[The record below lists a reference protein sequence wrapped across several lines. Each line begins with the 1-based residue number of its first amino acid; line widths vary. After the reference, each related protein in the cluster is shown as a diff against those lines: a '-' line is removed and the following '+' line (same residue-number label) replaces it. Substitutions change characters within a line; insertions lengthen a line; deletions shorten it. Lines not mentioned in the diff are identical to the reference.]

1 MNNIDSL
8 YELPWKKDEYEK
20 QSWGHSL
27 HRIGPYVGRIKPS
40 FAHFLV
46 KYLSKP
52 NETILDP
59 FCGIGTIPL
68 EAALQGRNSIGFDIN
83 PYAIAIAKAKTQ
95 IDLDPQRLEKIIRKI
110 DINTESVNLNNF
122 PSWVLDFYNQKTFKE
137 ILFLLD
143 YFKRNNHY
151 YLYGCLL
158 AISQGHRPGHLSKPS
173 AWTLPYKPKDDDP
186 GEYRDTKKRL
196 IEKVRRNLKD
206 GSLNENLMKIIKK
219 DIRNLNIEPNSIDTI
234 ITSPPYFNTLDYI
247 NSHRLRLAVMGVYK
261 DKDKKKLSEKTIQNK
276 NSYLEEME
284 KIIKDLKIVL
294 KPNGICCFVLGDLKN
309 SKEDINTSKL
319 INRIFENNS
328 FEYITTINDTI
339 PINKSI
345 QKRSGTPKVERILIV
360 KNG

>member
-1 MNNIDSL
+1 MININSL
-8 YELPWKKDEYEK
+8 KKIPWKTGEYEK

-40 FAHFLV
+40 FAHFLISS
-46 KYLSKP
+46 LSKP
-52 NETILDP
+52 KETILDP

-95 IDLDPQRLEKIIRKI
+95 IGLDSYKLEKIIRKI
-110 DINTESVNLNNF
+110 DINTKNINLQDI
-122 PSWVLDFYNQKTFKE
+122 PSWVLDFYNKKTLKE

-173 AWTLPYKPKDDDP
+173 AWTLPFKPKEDDP
-186 GEYRDTKKRL
+186 GEYRDTKERL

-206 GSLNENLMKIIKK
+206 GSLNENLMTIRKK
-219 DIRNLNIEPNSIDTI
+219 DVRNLNIKPNSIDTI
-234 ITSPPYFNTLDYI
+234 ITSPPYFNTLDYV
-247 NSHRLRLAVMGVYK
+247 NSHRLRLAVMGIYK
-261 DKDKKKLSEKTIQNK
+261 DEDKKILSKKTIQNK
-276 NSYLEEME
+276 DNYLEEME
-284 KIIKDLKIVL
+284 KIIKNLKIVL
-294 KPNGICCFVLGDLKN
+294 KPDGICCFVLGDLKN
-309 SKEDINTSKL
+309 SKDDINTSEL
-319 INRIFENNS
+319 INKIFKSNS

-345 QKRSGTPKVERILIV
+345 QKRSGIPKVERILVV